1 MAFELLHFRGAEE
14 ILKSKQL
21 DRRVLETVQY
31 LDTVMAGARYRRGL
45 LRQTLA
51 ETGWRDDPQDLRFLP
66 GRRYEYKGWL
76 DRVAI
81 ESDGF
86 YAYEYIL
93 PGLLRLQMGFATGL
107 IDSGVLLLTAVR
119 SANSPYGTS
128 AEMVLEEMKLLYPTI
143 NLPVSVGLLDLE
155 YEEMEVSKCA
165 A

>member
-14 ILKSKQL
+14 VLKSKKLGQKVL
-21 DRRVLETVQY
+21 DTVEY
-31 LDTVMAGARYRRGL
+31 LDMVMAGARYRRGL

-66 GRRYEYKGWL
+66 GRRYEYKGWRE
-76 DRVAI
+76 RVAI

-86 YAYEYIL
+86 YAYEYVL

-119 SANSPYGTS
+119 SANSPYGSS
-128 AEMVLEEMKLLYPTI
+128 AEMVRDEIELLYPTI

-155 YEEMEVSKCA
+155 YKELEVQKCA

>member
-76 DRVAI
+76 ERVAI
-81 ESDGF
+81 EGDGF

-128 AEMVLEEMKLLYPTI
+128 AEMVHEEMKLLYPTI

-155 YEEMEVSKCA
+155 YEEMEGSKCA

>member
-86 YAYEYIL
+86 YAYEYVL

-128 AEMVLEEMKLLYPTI
+128 AEMVHEEIELLYPTI

-155 YEEMEVSKCA
+155 YEEMEANKCA